1 MEKKKLLEEKKNE
14 LKILEEKILA
24 GHKVSF
30 LKLFAVPLILAILG
44 MLIGSFCGF
53 DDTQKVGSLVIIFIL
68 ALFICGSI
76 TKNRLKKQEESDIE
90 NRLRLQRE
98 IVKLIKELRNENN

>member
-1 MEKKKLLEEKKNE
+1 MEKEKLLEEKKNE

-24 GHKVSF
+24 GYKVSF
-30 LKLFAVPLILAILG
+30 LKLFAAPLVLAILG
-44 MLIGSFCGF
+44 MVVGSFCGF
-53 DDTQKVGSLVIIFIL
+53 DDTQKVGSLVILFLL
-68 ALFICGSI
+68 ALFIFGTI
-76 TKNRLKKQEESDIE
+76 TKYRLKKQEEIDIE

>member
-1 MEKKKLLEEKKNE
+1 MEKEKLLEEKKNE

-24 GHKVSF
+24 GYKVSF
-30 LKLFAVPLILAILG
+30 LKLFAAPLVLAIVG
-44 MLIGSFCGF
+44 MVVGSFCGF
-53 DDTQKVGSLVIIFIL
+53 DDTQKVGSLVILFLL
-68 ALFICGSI
+68 ALFIFGTI
-76 TKNRLKKQEESDIE
+76 TKYRLKKQEEIDIE